1 MEQNKTV
8 SVGNNN
14 SGLAQ
19 ITQSRPLLA
28 ILSEDYPKLKE
39 IHNNSETDALINY
52 LLTILNIKVSN
63 KNEAKDLEIQML
75 VVSDFL
81 KSKFGFLTVEEIKE
95 AFKMFVA
102 REFPEIK
109 VFRILDCVA
118 IGEVLQSYTNFRNE
132 SLRTYIDKKQ
142 VLLSAPP
149 PKTDEE
155 KKQIRLRFIE
165 MLYEEIKKDKFS
177 DSAWLLY
184 DELYNSAKIKI
195 TDEEKRELYN
205 KQLLV
210 YATEQR
216 TEIAKKS
223 AITHKSL
230 LQGLNDKIH
239 SGNPIQLVRNKCKNI
254 IVCDYLKKN
263 MYDFEDFKKSILE

>member
-1 MEQNKTV
+1 M
-8 SVGNNN
+8 
-14 SGLAQ
+14 
-19 ITQSRPLLA
+19 A

-63 KNEAKDLEIQML
+63 ENEAKDLQIQML

-155 KKQIRLRFIE
+155 KKQIRLKFIE

-177 DSAWLLY
+177 DSSWLLY
-184 DELYNSAKIKI
+184 DELFNSGKIKI
-195 TDEEKRELYN
+195 TDEEKKEMYN

-210 YATEQR
+210 FANEQR

-223 AITHKSL
+223 TILHKSL
-230 LQGLNDKIH
+230 QEDLKKRIQ
-239 SGNPIQLVRNKCKNI
+239 SGNPIEVVKNKCKNI
-254 IVCDYLKKN
+254 IVSNYLNKN
-263 MYDFEDFKKSILE
+263 MYDFETFKNSILE

>member
-19 ITQSRPLLA
+19 IKQSRPSLA

-39 IHNNSETDALINY
+39 IHNNSEIDALINY

-63 KNEAKDLEIQML
+63 ENEAKDLQIQML

-184 DELYNSAKIKI
+184 DELYNSGKIKI
-195 TDEEKRELYN
+195 TDEEKIELYN

-210 YATEQR
+210 FATEQR

-230 LQGLNDKIH
+230 LQGLNDKIQ
-239 SGNPIQLVRNKCKNI
+239 SCKPIQLVKNKCKNI

>member
-1 MEQNKTV
+1 M
-8 SVGNNN
+8 
-14 SGLAQ
+14 
-19 ITQSRPLLA
+19 A

-39 IHNNSETDALINY
+39 IHNNSESDALINY

-63 KNEAKDLEIQML
+63 ENEAKDLQIQML

-102 REFPEIK
+102 REFPDIK

-118 IGEVLQSYTNFRNE
+118 IGEVLQAYTNFRNE

-155 KKQIRLRFIE
+155 KKQIRLKFIE
-165 MLYEEIKKDKFS
+165 MLFEEIKKDKFS

-184 DELYNSAKIKI
+184 DELYNSGKIKI
-195 TDEEKRELYN
+195 TDEEKFEIYN

-210 YATEQR
+210 YANEQR

-223 AITHKSL
+223 TIISKSL
-230 LQGLNDKIH
+230 LQDLNKKIQ
-239 SGNPIQLVRNKCKNI
+239 SGNPIKVVKNKCKNI
-254 IVCDYLKKN
+254 IVSEYLNKN
-263 MYDFEDFKKSILE
+263 MYDFETFKNSILQ

>member
-1 MEQNKTV
+1 M
-8 SVGNNN
+8 
-14 SGLAQ
+14 
-19 ITQSRPLLA
+19 A

-63 KNEAKDLEIQML
+63 ENEAKDLQIQML

-155 KKQIRLRFIE
+155 KKQIRLKFIE

-184 DELYNSAKIKI
+184 DELYNSGKIKI

-230 LQGLNDKIH
+230 LQGLNDKIQ
-239 SGNPIQLVRNKCKNI
+239 SGNPIQLVKNKCKNI

>member
-1 MEQNKTV
+1 M
-8 SVGNNN
+8 
-14 SGLAQ
+14 
-19 ITQSRPLLA
+19 A

-63 KNEAKDLEIQML
+63 ENEAKDLQIQML

-81 KSKFGFLTVEEIKE
+81 KSKFGFLTAEEIKE

-102 REFPEIK
+102 REFPDIK

-118 IGEVLQSYTNFRNE
+118 IGEVLQKYTEFRNE

-184 DELYNSAKIKI
+184 DELYYSGKIKI
-195 TDEEKRELYN
+195 TDEEKIELYN

-223 AITHKSL
+223 TILSKSL
-230 LQGLNDKIH
+230 LQDLNKRIQ
-239 SGNPIQLVRNKCKNI
+239 SGIPIQLVKNKCKNI
-254 IVCDYLKKN
+254 VVCDYLKKN